1 MSDSAN
7 SPKNATHNQALDD
20 AEILLAAR
28 RYKEAHAL
36 CMSVLQQ
43 DPTER
48 RAFYLLGILAADH
61 DNHAKAC
68 ELFDRAQVSDVPSA
82 QAFARK
88 ARSLIALNRR
98 DAAID
103 SAEKAASLSPTDAL
117 TLDTLGVVFSRA
129 GLHERAVGFYEA
141 ATRKA
146 PGTSNYFYNLGAA
159 LQFVGN
165 MKEANAAYRR
175 CLELNPDDARA
186 LSAAAQITRQTQTSN
201 DIAALEKMFGQ
212 CRNDPDEAMKLGHA
226 LANAYEDLKRPAE
239 AMAWLGRAKSA
250 KAAQIGYNRKAD
262 TQLFAAAKET
272 SAIRQ
277 QGHEDNSPLFIVGL
291 PRTGT
296 TLVDRILSSH
306 PEVVSAGE
314 LTDFSLALKRA
325 TGTTSRYV
333 LDPETLGAAARADLA
348 QVGREYVAAARKIV
362 PEAPHVI
369 DKMPLN
375 FLCAALIHQALP
387 NAKIICLRRHP
398 ADSVLSNY
406 RQMFATGFSY
416 YNYSFDLADAA
427 HYYVEFDRLVRHW
440 HDQLPATHFTEVHY
454 ENVVADI
461 EAEARR
467 LVSFCNLDWDPAC
480 IAFHEN
486 AAPVAT
492 ASSAQVRQ
500 PLYSSSVGRWQ
511 RYQEYMRPALQV
523 LEEAG
528 LMNAS

>member
-1 MSDSAN
+1 MSDSVN
-7 SPKNATHNQALDD
+7 SPKNAMRENKL
-20 AEILLAAR
+20 AEAESLLAAR

-68 ELFDRAQVSDVPSA
+68 DLFDRAQTPDTPSA
-82 QAFARK
+82 QAFAQK
-88 ARSLIALNRR
+88 ARSLIFLNRR

-103 SAEKAASLSPTDAL
+103 AAEKAARLHPTDAL

-146 PGTSNYFYNLGAA
+146 PEKSNYHYNLGAA
-159 LQFVGN
+159 LQFVGK
-165 MKEANAAYRR
+165 MKEANEAYRR
-175 CLELNPDDARA
+175 CLALNSHDARA
-186 LSAAAQITRQTQTSN
+186 LAAAAQITRQTETDN
-201 DIAALEKMFGQ
+201 DIGALEVMFEKF
-212 CRNDPDEAMKLGHA
+212 RSNPDEALKLGHA
-226 LANAYEDLKRPAE
+226 LAKAYEDLKRPAD
-239 AMAWLGRAKSA
+239 AMTWLGHAKSA
-250 KAAQIGYNRKAD
+250 KSKQIGYDSRTD
-262 TQLFAAAKET
+262 RLLFAAAKDT
-272 SAIRQ
+272 SSIKQ
-277 QGHEDNSPLFIVGL
+277 QGYEDRSPIFIVGL

-306 PEVVSAGE
+306 AQVASAGE

-333 LDPETLGAAARADLA
+333 LDLETLRAAGGADLV
-348 QVGREYVAAARKIV
+348 QVGREFVEAARRVV
-362 PEAPHVI
+362 PEAMHVI

-375 FLCAALIHQALP
+375 FLCSALIHQALP

-427 HYYVEFDRLVRHW
+427 RYYVEFDQLISHW
-440 HDQLPATHFTEVHY
+440 RVQLPATHFTEVHY

-467 LVSFCNLDWDPAC
+467 LVSFCDLDWDPAC

-486 AAPVAT
+486 SAPVAT

-511 RYQEYMRPALQV
+511 RYQEYMRPALDI
-523 LEEAG
+523 LEDAG
-528 LMNAS
+528 LIETS